1 MKKKVSYRPGSI
13 IDRPF
18 VESYAEKAGL
28 LKTRKSDRRFLLYLS
43 GSITND
49 PDYSVKFEL
58 AETILKARG
67 HITIN
72 PLRIGH
78 SGTWEQ
84 FLAADLSVLTELGG
98 YARLLRGSLSPFLP
112 TDVFL
117 LPAVVILDDMGGSRG
132 RDLEIAFGEARGV
145 PNLCIWN
152 LLGMEKVEWDMTVT
166 DAVLKKKEAEK
177 CSTD

>member
-1 MKKKVSYRPGSI
+1 MKKTSI
-13 IDRPF
+13 NDRPF

-28 LKTRKSDRRFLLYLS
+28 LKSRKSSRRMLLYLS
-43 GSITND
+43 GSISND
-49 PDYSVKFEL
+49 PDYILKFAL

-72 PLRIGH
+72 PLRIIK

-84 FLAADLSVLTELGG
+84 FLASDLSVLTELGG
-98 YARLLRGSLSPFLP
+98 YARLLRGTLSPFLP
-112 TDVFL
+112 TEVFL

-152 LLGMEKVEWDMTVT
+152 LLGMEKVEWDMTVA
-166 DAVLKKKEAEK
+166 DAVAKKKESK
-177 CSTD
+177 K

>member
-1 MKKKVSYRPGSI
+1 MKKTSI
-13 IDRPF
+13 NDRPF

-49 PDYSVKFEL
+49 PDYIVKFEL

-72 PLRIGH
+72 PLRIIK

-84 FLAADLSVLTELGG
+84 FLASDLSFLTELGG
-98 YARLLRGSLSPFLP
+98 YSRLLRGTLSPFLP
-112 TDVFL
+112 TEVFL

-145 PNLCIWN
+145 PNVCIWN

-166 DAVLKKKEAEK
+166 DAVAKKKESEK
-177 CSTD
+177 

>member
-1 MKKKVSYRPGSI
+1 MKKTSI
-13 IDRPF
+13 NDRPF

-28 LKTRKSDRRFLLYLS
+28 LKSKKSSRRMLLYLS
-43 GSITND
+43 GSISND
-49 PDYSVKFEL
+49 PDYIVKFAL

-72 PLRIGH
+72 PLRIIK

-84 FLAADLSVLTELGG
+84 FLASDLSVLTELGG
-98 YARLLRGSLSPFLP
+98 YARLLRGTLSPFLP
-112 TDVFL
+112 TEVFL

-166 DAVLKKKEAEK
+166 DAVAKKKEAEK
-177 CSTD
+177 

>member
-1 MKKKVSYRPGSI
+1 MKKTSI
-13 IDRPF
+13 NDRPF

-28 LKTRKSDRRFLLYLS
+28 LKSKKSSRRMLLYLS
-43 GSITND
+43 GSISND
-49 PDYSVKFEL
+49 PDYILKFAL

-72 PLRIGH
+72 PLRIIK

-84 FLAADLSVLTELGG
+84 FLASDLSVLTELGG
-98 YARLLRGSLSPFLP
+98 YARLLRGTLSPFLP
-112 TDVFL
+112 TEVFL

-152 LLGMEKVEWDMTVT
+152 LIGMEKVEWDMTIT
-166 DAVLKKKEAEK
+166 DAVAKKKEAEK
-177 CSTD
+177 

>member
-1 MKKKVSYRPGSI
+1 MKKTSI
-13 IDRPF
+13 NDRPF

-28 LKTRKSDRRFLLYLS
+28 LKSKKSSRRMLLYLS
-43 GSITND
+43 GSISND
-49 PDYSVKFEL
+49 PDYILKFAL

-84 FLAADLSVLTELGG
+84 FLASDLSVLTELGG
-98 YARLLRGSLSPFLP
+98 YARLLRGTLSPFLP
-112 TDVFL
+112 TEVFL

-166 DAVLKKKEAEK
+166 DAVAKKKESEK
-177 CSTD
+177 

>member
-1 MKKKVSYRPGSI
+1 MKKTSI
-13 IDRPF
+13 NDRPF

-28 LKTRKSDRRFLLYLS
+28 LKSKKSSRRMLLYLS
-43 GSITND
+43 GSISND
-49 PDYSVKFEL
+49 PDYILKFAL
-58 AETILKARG
+58 AETVLKARG

-72 PLRIGH
+72 PLRIIK

-84 FLAADLSVLTELGG
+84 FLASDLSVLTELGG
-98 YARLLRGSLSPFLP
+98 YARLLRGTLSPFLP
-112 TDVFL
+112 TEVFL

-152 LLGMEKVEWDMTVT
+152 LIGMEKVEWDMTVT
-166 DAVLKKKEAEK
+166 DAVAKKKEAGK